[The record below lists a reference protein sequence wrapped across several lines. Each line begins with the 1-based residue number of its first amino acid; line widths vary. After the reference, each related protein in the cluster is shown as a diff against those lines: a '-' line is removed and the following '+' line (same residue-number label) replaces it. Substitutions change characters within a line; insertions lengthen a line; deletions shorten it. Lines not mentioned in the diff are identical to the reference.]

1 MACLQAPRLP
11 YPDLSLFLPDIN
23 IPNPSL
29 TVSFCC
35 TFKTPPIPGLPI
47 VIPIAAILAAL
58 GAAGDT
64 VIALLD
70 QIVDLLNSILD
81 QIPPINCPLD

>member
-11 YPDLSLFLPDIN
+11 YPDLSLFIPSISLPD
-23 IPNPSL
+23 PSL
-29 TVSFCC
+29 AIDFCC
-35 TFKTPPIPGLPI
+35 KFKTPPIPGFPI

-64 VIALLD
+64 VIALID

-81 QIPPINCPLD
+81 LIPPINCPID